1 VLKEL
6 EMKQIAAEGSD
17 HSSRETSQ
25 GSRATTARGASGGLL
40 ILMIE
45 DSAITSFGPTQEGE
59 SANSPRWS
67 RPKR

>member
-1 VLKEL
+1 
-6 EMKQIAAEGSD
+6 MKQIAAEGSD

-45 DSAITSFGPTQEGE
+45 DSAITSFGPTQESE
-59 SANSPRWS
+59 LANGRRWP

>member
-1 VLKEL
+1 
-6 EMKQIAAEGSD
+6 MKQIAAD
-17 HSSRETSQ
+17 SSYHAPRETTQ

-45 DSAITSFGPTQEGE
+45 DSAITNFGPTQDGE
-59 SANSPRWS
+59 LTNIPRRS